1 MNKKVALFFAL
12 VWGLLFLWAL
22 TLKDPAKSNEPVELP
37 PEILACTTDADCEYQ
52 AMLLCEAGYLEWCV
66 EEV

>member
-1 MNKKVALFFAL
+1 MKLFLSMIVLYCAL
-12 VWGLLFLWAL
+12 VCAAVVW
-22 TLKDPAKSNEPVELP
+22 TAKADEPVELP